1 MLAAIIAS
9 YPAVS
14 GVIPELIFLIY
25 ELVSMTYESL
35 RTFIASEMR
44 MAHVYQPVMLI
55 QLLKNGGKAS
65 TVQIA
70 QAILDKDPTQI
81 EYFSEIVRNMVGR
94 VLTKNREITERVGD
108 HYTLIGAEDLSP
120 AQVTDLVELC
130 ENRIAEFEVRKGRE
144 AWNHRRRGHRPVS
157 GSVKYQVL
165 SRAKFR
171 CELCGVS
178 AEDKGLEVDHIFPK
192 SRGGKDDLSNYQALC
207 YSCNSAKR
215 NTDDTDFRAFKEMY
229 EHRAEGCVF
238 CDVTR
243 ADASRIVGENSLA
256 FAIRD
261 GFPVT
266 EGHTLVMP
274 KRHTSDYFD
283 LAPAEL
289 AAVNLLLQE
298 QRRRLLEADS
308 TIEGFNIGVNC
319 GEVAGQTIFHC
330 HVHLIPRRE
339 GDVENPKGGVRHVIA
354 GKGSY

>member
-1 MLAAIIAS
+1 MN
-9 YPAVS
+9 YE
-14 GVIPELIFLIY
+14 EL
-25 ELVSMTYESL
+25 
-35 RTFIASEMR
+35 RRFIATEMR
-44 MAHVYQPVMLI
+44 MAQVYQPVMLME
-55 QLLKNGGKAS
+55 LLRNGGKAS
-65 TVQIA
+65 ISQIA

-81 EYFSEIVRNMVGR
+81 EYFSEIVKNMVGR
-94 VLTKNREITERVGD
+94 VLTKNRGITERSGD
-108 HYTLIGAEDLSP
+108 NYTLIGS
-120 AQVTDLVELC
+120 TDLEPWQFTDLYELC
-130 ENRIAEFEVRKGRE
+130 QNRLAEFEVRKGRE
-144 AWNHRRRGHRPVS
+144 AWEHRRRGHRPIS
-157 GSVKYQVL
+157 GSVRYQVF

-215 NTDDTDFRAFKEMY
+215 NTDDTDFRAFKAMY

-238 CDVTR
+238 CDVMAKDT
-243 ADASRIVGENSLA
+243 SRIVSENSLA

-266 EGHTLVMP
+266 EGHTLIIP

-283 LAPAEL
+283 LVPAEVS
-289 AAVNLLLQE
+289 AVTLLLQD
-298 QRRRLLEADS
+298 QRKQLLESDS

-339 GDVENPKGGVRHVIA
+339 GDVENPRGGVRHVIS